1 MENKNVNKKTIK
13 EKFYIF
19 LTIFGMLSMLYFT
32 ATNLR
37 NEELENIKF
46 IKKDFKTTRGIITEK
61 HTYKGNS
68 IHVKYNVNGKF
79 YEEIDGFE
87 KKYIINEGD
96 SITLIYSVTKPNLMI
111 TEYNGEY

>member
-1 MENKNVNKKTIK
+1 MENKNLNKKTIK

-19 LTIFGMLSMLYFT
+19 LTLFGMLSILYFI
-32 ATNLR
+32 ATSLR

-68 IHVKYNVNGKF
+68 IHVKYKANGNV

-87 KKYIINEGD
+87 EKYKFNEGD
-96 SITLIYSVTKPNLMI
+96 SITLIYSVTKPNLML
-111 TEYNGEY
+111 TEYNSEY